1 MSNGYASFSNWSFH
15 TWLGVVYS
23 VLLVVLIAV
32 PFLRKRLG
40 GLDLIISRARQWAG
54 SLLSDD
60 FKKVLMAVLAVA
72 AAAAYIYCL
81 TCPERSSLS
90 GEHKNIFHVLTR
102 LSIRVFPFFVIGC
115 FLAGVI
121 EKYFRAG
128 RIPFPKSMLGNG
140 VFASLIPMCSCAA
153 VPLAQGMMHLHRVRV
168 RAVIT
173 FLMVAPVLNP
183 MVIPLSYGILGLEYL
198 VLRIVAAFALGI
210 ITGMVVEKWVGI
222 PETEGGP
229 AFTCVGCSRS
239 SAYKPDHSGSSL
251 MLGWNT
257 LVNLAYYIFIGVAIG
272 AMFSVYLPP
281 PLVGKYLSNGSVGL
295 LLSVLIG
302 IPIFICAGEETIILA
317 PLMDMGLP
325 MGHAIAFTISGNA
338 ICITSVAMLL
348 PVFGKKT
355 TTIMVGALFAGSLLF
370 GFLINASVKFW
381 PALAGI
387 PGP

>member
-1 MSNGYASFSNWSFH
+1 MLDSFRNISQWSFH

-23 VLLVVLIAV
+23 ILLLVVIAV
-32 PFLRKRLG
+32 PFLRKKWT
-40 GLDLIISRARQWAG
+40 GLDNAITRSREWLG

-60 FKKVLMAVLAVA
+60 FKKVMMAVLAIA
-72 AAAAYIYCL
+72 GAAAYIYCL
-81 TCPERSSLS
+81 TCPERTSLS
-90 GEHKNIFHVLTR
+90 GAHKNIFHVLTR
-102 LSIRVFPFFVIGC
+102 LSIRVFPFFIIGC
-115 FLAGVI
+115 FLAGII

-140 VFASLIPMCSCAA
+140 IFASLIPMCSCAA

-183 MVIPLSYGILGLEYL
+183 MVIPLSYGILGGEYL
-198 VLRIVAAFALGI
+198 ALRVAATFLLGM
-210 ITGMVVEKWVGI
+210 ITGIVVEKWVGI
-222 PETEGGP
+222 PEKEGGP
-229 AFTCVGCSRS
+229 AFSCVGCSRS
-239 SAYKPDHSGSSL
+239 SAFKPEHSTSAL

-257 LVNLAYYIFIGVAIG
+257 LVNLIFYIFIGVAIG
-272 AMFSVYLPP
+272 AMFSVYMPP

-338 ICITSVAMLL
+338 ICVTSVAMLL

-355 TTIMVGALFAGSLLF
+355 TAIMVGALFVGSLVF
-370 GFLINASVKFW
+370 GALINALPSVYGLF
-381 PALAGI
+381 
-387 PGP
+387 

>member
-1 MSNGYASFSNWSFH
+1 MSNGYASLSNWTFH

-32 PFLRKRLG
+32 PLLRKRWG
-40 GLDLIISRARQWAG
+40 GLDSIISRSRQWAG

-60 FKKVLMAVLAVA
+60 FKKVLMTVLTVFA
-72 AAAAYIYCL
+72 AAVYIYCL
-81 TCPERSSLS
+81 TCTDRGTSP
-90 GEHKNIFHVLTR
+90 GAHKNIFHVVTR

-115 FLAGVI
+115 FLAGVL

-128 RIPFPKSMLGNG
+128 RIPFPKSMVGNG
-140 VFASLIPMCSCAA
+140 VFASLIPMCSCAV
-153 VPLAQGMMHLHRVRV
+153 VPLAQGMLHLHRVRV

-183 MVIPLSYGILGLEYL
+183 MVIPLSWGILGLEYL

-210 ITGMVVEKWVGI
+210 ITGIVVEKWVGI
-222 PETEGGP
+222 PEREGGP
-229 AFTCVGCSRS
+229 AFTCAGCSRS
-239 SAYKPDHSGSSL
+239 SSFKPGHSGSAL
-251 MLGWNT
+251 MLGWDH

-281 PLVGKYLSNGSVGL
+281 GLVGKYLSNGSVGL

-338 ICITSVAMLL
+338 ICVTSVAMLL

-355 TTIMVGALFAGSLLF
+355 TAIMVGALFVGSLVF
-370 GFLINASVKFW
+370 GALINALPFFY
-381 PALAGI
+381 G
-387 PGP
+387 